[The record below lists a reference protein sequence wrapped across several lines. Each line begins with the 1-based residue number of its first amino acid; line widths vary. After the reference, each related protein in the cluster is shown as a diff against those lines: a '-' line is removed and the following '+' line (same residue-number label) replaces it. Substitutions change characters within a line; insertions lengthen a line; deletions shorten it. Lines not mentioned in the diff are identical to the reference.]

1 MDDYEE
7 RRNIIEGITKPAIKR
22 LSYRAGVRE
31 LSGLVYEESRG
42 VLIVLL
48 EGLLRSAILYMEYN
62 KKVTVNED
70 MISAAL
76 LDRPNMS
83 GEWSAAAQTR
93 KRSTKPPILA
103 KGCKFKT
110 KNPRPAPPAD
120 APAPRRRR
128 ARRGVAALRAI
139 RYYQK
144 QSSCLLIPR
153 ASFQRLVRFLSRD
166 FFRRRGGGP
175 RFTKGALILLQYAV
189 ENYMV
194 GLFEDAQLGAIH
206 GKRVTIY
213 PKDIHLARRIR
224 RERS

>member
-1 MDDYEE
+1 MDSYDK
-7 RRNIIEGITKPAIKR
+7 RMNAIRGITKPAIKR

-48 EGLLRSAILYMEYN
+48 ERLLRSAINYMEYN

-83 GEWSAAAQTR
+83 GEWSAAAQAR
-93 KRSTKPPILA
+93 KKSTKPPILA
-103 KGCKFKT
+103 KGCKLKT
-110 KNPRPAPPAD
+110 KKPRPAPPAD

-153 ASFQRLVRFLSRD
+153 ASFQKLVRVLSQD
-166 FFRRRGGGP
+166 FFSGT
-175 RFTKGALILLQYAV
+175 RFTKGAFILLQYAV

-206 GKRVTIY
+206 GRRVTIY
-213 PKDIHLARRIR
+213 PKDIQLARRIR